1 MHDPVGKSRS
11 RESGMALVAVLGFLA
26 ALSLVLLAI
35 VIVSRGAVDSTS
47 RHLLRTQAQLA
58 TDSAL
63 EYAANAIAGARGQ
76 PPALLQQPEVLEIA
90 GFRVKV
96 SARPE
101 RGKVDLNYADAVL
114 LATLFRSAG
123 ATPDQAD
130 ARAASVEDWRDGDE
144 LLRPNGAERRQYAS
158 AGRNYGPANR
168 FFGSV
173 GQARFV
179 LGMTREIFAC
189 ISGELT
195 VLTQAP
201 GIEIRHASPALQRE
215 LGIEVQSAET
225 AGTAAPLASADLV
238 TPGDV
243 FEISV
248 EMEDK
253 SRRIRRGER
262 VAVRITGNPED
273 PYWII
278 GVEPLFPARE
288 GAAAACPR
296 PARPA

>member
-1 MHDPVGKSRS
+1 MHDDAPVALS

-26 ALSLVLLAI
+26 ALSLLLVGIVLA
-35 VIVSRGAVDSTS
+35 SRGAVDATS

-58 TDSAL
+58 VDSAL
-63 EYAANAIAGARGQ
+63 DLAANAIAGARGE
-76 PPALLQQPEVLEIA
+76 PPALLAKAEVFEVG

-101 RGKVDLNYADAVL
+101 RGKVDLNFADAGL
-114 LATLFRSAG
+114 LASVFRAAG

-130 ARAASVEDWRDGDE
+130 AIAASVEDWRDGDE
-144 LLRPNGAERRQYAS
+144 LVRPNGAERRQYET
-158 AGRNYGPANR
+158 AGRPYAPANR
-168 FFGSV
+168 FFRSV

-179 LGMTREIFAC
+179 LGMTREIFDC
-189 ISGELT
+189 VMGDLT

-201 GIEIRHASPALQRE
+201 GIEVRHASPALQRE
-215 LGIEVQSAET
+215 LGIDPQALGPRTATLTTAE
-225 AGTAAPLASADLV
+225 LV

-243 FEISV
+243 YEVTV
-248 EMEDK
+248 ELEDTT
-253 SRRIRRGER
+253 RRIRRGER
-262 VAVRITGNPED
+262 IAVRITGNPED

-288 GAAAACPR
+288 GAAASCPR
-296 PARPA
+296 PGRSS